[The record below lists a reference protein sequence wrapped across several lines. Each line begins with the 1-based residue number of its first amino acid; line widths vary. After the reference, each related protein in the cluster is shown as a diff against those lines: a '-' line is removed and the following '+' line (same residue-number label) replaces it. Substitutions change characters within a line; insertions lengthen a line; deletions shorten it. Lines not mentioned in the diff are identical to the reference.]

1 MADTFNLSVL
11 TPKAEI
17 FSGAVTTVAVSG
29 EQGEF
34 GVLPGHYAYI
44 TSVKPGVLTIEDGKA
59 THIFAVG
66 DGFAQVAADKV
77 SIVVSSCMPAD
88 AVDVGA
94 EQTRLDAAMRTLVDQ
109 ETGAPG
115 TAEAL
120 VDQATALSRLAA
132 AERAGASH

>member
-17 FSGAVTTVAVSG
+17 FSGMVTTVSVSG

-44 TSVKPGVLTIEDGKA
+44 TSVKPGVLVIEDSKE
-59 THIFAVG
+59 TRMYAVG

-77 SIVVSSCMPAD
+77 SIVISSCLPAAD
-88 AVDVGA
+88 VDVGA
-94 EQTRLDAAMRTLVDQ
+94 EQTRLDAAMKVLVEQ
-109 ETGAPG
+109 EMGAPG

-120 VDQATALSRLAA
+120 IDQATALSRLAA
-132 AERAGASH
+132 AERFGASH